1 MAGTGN
7 PDNLRRAAQAK
18 RQAATR
24 GPKQGLRKLI
34 KTGQP
39 ITFEAVAQ
47 AGGVSKDFLYPSPLR
62 SRIEG
67 LRGRT
72 DAVPVPPPAAVTPAA
87 SDTSSVIRTLTAQL
101 AELRRGPPSRSG
113 RAAPSPWPPHTA
125 SSWRCAAGSP
135 RPPDRRVRP
144 RRLP

>member
-1 MAGTGN
+1 MAGAGN

-24 GPKQGLRKLI
+24 RAEQGLRKLI

-39 ITFEAVAQ
+39 VTFEAVAQ
-47 AGGVSKDFLYPSPLR
+47 AGGVSKDFLYRSPLR

-67 LRGRT
+67 LRERT
-72 DAVPVPPPAAVTPAA
+72 GAAPVPPPPAVTPAA

-101 AELRRGPPSRSG
+101 AELRRAHRQEVAELHQAL
-113 RAAPSPWPPHTA
+113 AAAHGQLLEL
-125 SSWRCAAGSP
+125 R
-135 RPPDRRVRP
+135 
-144 RRLP
+144 RRLPPSA